1 MAVEVR
7 WYIPGRVVLHE
18 FSGEVGLEDA
28 TRSSLEGPVLADQGT
43 PPVHMLISLVKI
55 TRFPRSVH
63 QIAAAVRLNPHAERL
78 GWVVL
83 LVRHN
88 PLLRFIATILTQVHY
103 SSLRFAIVE
112 EEADGLRFLLAHDAT
127 LAEVI
132 APDGSLITPPPG
144 A

>member
-1 MAVEVR
+1 MPVDVR
-7 WYIPGRVVLHE
+7 WFIPGRIVLHE
-18 FSGEVGLEDA
+18 FSGEVGLEEA
-28 TRSSLEGPVLADQGT
+28 TQSSLEGPLLADQGT

-63 QIAAAVRLNPHAERL
+63 QIASAIRQYPRTEKL

-103 SSLRFAIVE
+103 SSLRFAIAE
-112 EEADGLRFLLAHDAT
+112 DEAGGLRFLLAHDAT
-127 LAEVI
+127 LAEFI
-132 APDGSLITPPPG
+132 APDGSLISPPG